1 MTLRATLRTVA
12 TLGIHTLGNALLDL
26 AREVKPTGLC
36 VPKDATIHVV
46 TKAWFYMPERLILEG
61 EEDPI
66 PAFMSHAV
74 TFRGITVI
82 TSLSSPYG
90 GDWSH
95 VYVLFHSKND
105 PGLLQGRDEEGFLYD
120 NYVPNPPSPRA

>member
-46 TKAWFYMPERLILEG
+46 TKAWFYMPCLT
-61 EEDPI
+61 P
-66 PAFMSHAV
+66 
-74 TFRGITVI
+74 
-82 TSLSSPYG
+82 
-90 GDWSH
+90 
-95 VYVLFHSKND
+95 
-105 PGLLQGRDEEGFLYD
+105 
-120 NYVPNPPSPRA
+120 